1 VRCRGRGGA
10 RRRRRLQARQA
21 RPAVPGAAAQCKLSG
36 NHKLNSQTDAVR
48 SGRHEK
54 RARAARRGRAEGRRS
69 LGNKARLGAQ
79 RLAPPLLLAL
89 DLRGAA
95 MPYVGK
101 EYVQTYMRSHAG
113 PFSIAEREEIE
124 RRRKKLN
131 SGRMLSDEQLLQ
143 ICDPGPTTEETEK
156 MERRER
162 GDSDDNLKAL
172 VQLAGAAAAGGEAS
186 VAELE
191 AFKGKVEAAAAA
203 AAFFAPLASQRVAEV
218 AALQE
223 KLAKAVETAGG
234 AGPRTG
240 MEQHEEDLFE
250 VVAEAGDLQLGA
262 WLRLAGRG
270 GEGAHPMGRP
280 MIVVSSLAT

>member
-1 VRCRGRGGA
+1 
-10 RRRRRLQARQA
+10 
-21 RPAVPGAAAQCKLSG
+21 
-36 NHKLNSQTDAVR
+36 
-48 SGRHEK
+48 
-54 RARAARRGRAEGRRS
+54 
-69 LGNKARLGAQ
+69 
-79 RLAPPLLLAL
+79 
-89 DLRGAA
+89 

-131 SGRMLSDEQLLQ
+131 SGRTLSDEQLLQ